1 MDMSGKKFSA
11 GLLAGSL
18 LTIAV
23 LAVGAIITLNAN
35 AAMRTSMSELDRRAV
50 LTSDNGEL
58 PELGEVT
65 FKGLIETINADSYLV
80 SGLTFR
86 FDLQTVIDAGLAV
99 GDAVEVKALML
110 PDQTRY
116 ALSIQLE
123 ESFDALVGA
132 TFEFHGLVESTGSP
146 NWVISGEVVQVDLN
160 TVVDSNVAIGSLV
173 EVKGLVVG
181 GNLVA
186 GKIELEDDSSD
197 SSGEMDEVEFSGVI
211 ESITNGTYVID
222 GKIVVTDLSTEIK
235 DMLAVGDFVK
245 VHATLQTDGTY
256 LAREIEKEDDEDQDD
271 FEEKDGK
278 LEFTGVLESISGST
292 WVIDGIAVMV
302 DMNTE
307 VEGNPQPGDQV
318 KVEAFLQVDGVTYL
332 AHEIKALDNGDDM
345 DDDDQ
350 NDDQDEDQ
358 DEDQDDDE
366 DNDDD
371 QDDDENDH
379 DDHGDDENEDD
390 GQGDDSED

>member
-1 MDMSGKKFSA
+1 MIKGVEMSGKKFSA
-11 GLLAGSL
+11 GLLVGSL

-35 AAMRTSMSELDRRAV
+35 AAMRTSMTELDSRAALV
-50 LTSDNGEL
+50 SSSSEL

-65 FKGLIETINADSYLV
+65 FKGLIETINADSYVV

-86 FDLQTVIDAGLAV
+86 FDLQTVLDAGLAV

-123 ESFDALVGA
+123 ENFDALAGA
-132 TFEFHGLVESTGSP
+132 TFKFYGLVESTGSP
-146 NWVISGEVVQVDLN
+146 NWVISGEVVQVDVN
-160 TVVDSNVAIGSLV
+160 TIVDSNVAIDSLV

-186 GKIELEDDSSD
+186 GKIELEGDSSD
-197 SSGEMDEVEFSGVI
+197 SSDKMGEVEFSGVI
-211 ESITNGTYVID
+211 ESITDGTYVID
-222 GKIVVTDLSTEIK
+222 GKTVMTDLSTEIK
-235 DMLAVGDFVK
+235 DMLVVGDFVK

-256 LAREIEKEDDEDQDD
+256 LAREIEKEDDADQDD

-278 LEFTGVLESISGST
+278 LEFSGVLESINGST

-302 DMNTE
+302 DMSTE

-318 KVEAFLQVDGVTYL
+318 KVEAFLQADGVTYL
-332 AHEIKALDNGDDM
+332 AHEIKALNDSADM

-358 DEDQDDDE
+358 DDDEVEDDD
-366 DNDDD
+366 DHDDDDD
-371 QDDDENDH
+371 QNHDEHEDDDHDEDH
-379 DDHGDDENEDD
+379 ED
-390 GQGDDSED
+390 